1 MQLGDL
7 KSRLTDNYF
16 QFLTSFH
23 RRMYMNI
30 LTHSTRSTLD
40 FQTFFRMSFRLSR
53 ISVCQAVVFLRQ
65 LINKVKILLV
75 MKTRRALVGDGIV
88 LRVVVTP
95 IT

>member
-7 KSRLTDNYF
+7 KSLTDNYF

-30 LTHSTRSTLD
+30 LTHSNRSTLD
-40 FQTFFRMSFRLSR
+40 FETFFKMSFRLSR
-53 ISVCQAVVFLRQ
+53 MSVCQAVALLRQ
-65 LINKVKILLV
+65 LFNKVKILLV

-88 LRVVVTP
+88 LHVVVTP